1 MDMDKGV
8 CRSYSAIKDDM
19 LWDLTTADVR
29 GVFTLSSTDEDC
41 LVYVVEPYVMKELA
55 ASQPEEKTEMRD
67 MLMQLPDDAN
77 PLLVV
82 MK

>member
-1 MDMDKGV
+1 
-8 CRSYSAIKDDM
+8 M
-19 LWDLTTADVR
+19 LWNVTTADVWG
-29 GVFTLSSTDEDC
+29 GVFILSSRDEDC
-41 LVYVVEPYVMKELA
+41 LVFVVEPYVMKELVVY
-55 ASQPEEKTEMRD
+55 QLEEKTGMWD

>member
-1 MDMDKGV
+1 MSG
-8 CRSYSAIKDDM
+8 
-19 LWDLTTADVR
+19 
-29 GVFTLSSTDEDC
+29 GVFILSSRDEDC
-41 LVYVVEPYVMKELA
+41 LVFVVEPYVMKELVVY
-55 ASQPEEKTEMRD
+55 QLEEKTGMWD